1 VGVKSEIRQQCG
13 CLIIFKTLREMYD
26 NLKECLFGIEF
37 EVGETLKDGNKIII
51 SVTVMTFRPAKCNF
65 QKSFLRK

>member
-1 VGVKSEIRQQCG
+1 
-13 CLIIFKTLREMYD
+13 MYD